1 MVLESVTLQ
10 HVLVLMVSRLTT
22 QISVYLL
29 VKTTEN
35 MMTLTMY
42 VLANTAEHLTQQ
54 VFVCL
59 GVKSSLNTQIMTKL
73 LLHKTTQ
80 IGRLQTSLV
89 TSFKQITQLLALAI
103 THYISMKLVSAYQN
117 VEQEHNTYIKIVL
130 VRGIMPLTL
139 LITAH
144 HHALLMLLSLLLT
157 IRAQNTNAPV
167 LINGVSMVLVFVMK
181 HVIQVNS
188 IIILLYVL
196 VHFNKISMT
205 QITACQ
211 FVR

>member
-1 MVLESVTLQ
+1 
-10 HVLVLMVSRLTT
+10 
-22 QISVYLL
+22 
-29 VKTTEN
+29 

-54 VFVCL
+54 VTACL

-80 IGRLQTSLV
+80 KGRLQTSLV

-103 THYISMKLVSAYQN
+103 THYISMKLVSVYQN
-117 VEQEHNTYIKIVL
+117 VVQEHNTKIKIVL

-181 HVIQVNS
+181 HVIQVYS